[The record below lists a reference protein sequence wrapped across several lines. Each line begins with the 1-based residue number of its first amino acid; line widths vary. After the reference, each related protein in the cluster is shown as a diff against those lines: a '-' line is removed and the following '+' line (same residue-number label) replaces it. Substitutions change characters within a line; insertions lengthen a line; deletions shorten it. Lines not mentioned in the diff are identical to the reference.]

1 MLRIITFGLMALA
14 SLQAIAI
21 AQTSEGDFRD
31 LRAIQHKMM
40 MLRRQPGRQMTVAD
54 ELQITN
60 GQFVELAAL
69 REEISLFTGE
79 QDKTRSRNA
88 PPSKEGEISFARAAD
103 EKLNSILSDE
113 QRQRLAQLD
122 IQQDGAMRVVRSDIA
137 AKLEIS
143 AAQQLR
149 MRDAQR
155 DILHSKGQPGPEAYA
170 TFGHACYAILNDKQ
184 RAKWKEMVGEPSEA
198 IQCRAPL
205 LPGPVPEPAK
215 GATSRRNVSLPPY
228 THLEKPVSNEQLR
241 LTDDQVVQL
250 TEARTKYKKLAAQ
263 RTEMTGSSLE
273 RAEFTGTVIQ
283 TQRAYFALCDRIL
296 SEDQKTRLN
305 ELQFQSLCE
314 RALLER
320 AFREAARLSD
330 DQINSIDRLL
340 TAHPVATTLSPHEQL
355 TIRQETLQLGLKY
368 LSDSQRLVWDRM
380 TGSLVPLE
388 SLLKAE
394 TDSVD

>member
-1 MLRIITFGLMALA
+1 MLSIFTFGLLA
-14 SLQAIAI
+14 SVSLQAI
-21 AQTSEGDFRD
+21 AQTSEGDVRD
-31 LRAIQHKMM
+31 LRAVQHKMM
-40 MLRRQPGRQMTVAD
+40 MLRRQRGVPVTVAA

-60 GQFVELAAL
+60 GQHVELAAL
-69 REEISLFTGE
+69 REEISLFTRE

-88 PPSKEGEISFARAAD
+88 SPSKEGEISFARAAD

-122 IQQDGAMRVVRSDIA
+122 IQQGGAVRVVRSDFA
-137 AKLEIS
+137 PKLEIS

-155 DILHSKGQPGPEAYA
+155 DILHSKGLPGPEAYA
-170 TFGHACYAILNDKQ
+170 TFGHACYAILNDMQ

-215 GATSRRNVSLPPY
+215 ETTSRRIISLPPY
-228 THLEKPVSNEQLR
+228 IHLEKPVGREQLR
-241 LTDDQVVQL
+241 LTDDQVAQL
-250 TEARTKYKKLAAQ
+250 TEARTKYQKLAAQ
-263 RTEMTGSSLE
+263 RAEMTGTSLE
-273 RAEFTGTVIQ
+273 RAEFTGTVLQ
-283 TQRAYFALCDRIL
+283 TQRAYFALCDKIL

-314 RALLER
+314 QALLER
-320 AFREAARLSD
+320 VFREAARLSD
-330 DQINSIDRLL
+330 DQINSLDRLL
-340 TAHPVATTLSPHEQL
+340 TAHPVATTLAPHEKL
-355 TIRQETLQLGLKY
+355 AIRQETLQLGLKY

-380 TGSLVPLE
+380 TGSPVPPE
-388 SLLKAE
+388 SLLKVE